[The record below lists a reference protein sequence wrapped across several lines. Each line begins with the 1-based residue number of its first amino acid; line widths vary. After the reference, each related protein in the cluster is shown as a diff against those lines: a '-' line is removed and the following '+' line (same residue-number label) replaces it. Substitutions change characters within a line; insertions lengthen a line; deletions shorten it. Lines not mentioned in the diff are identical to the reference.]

1 MLHNAPIAPIV
12 IQPQP
17 DSPQSR
23 AWPRP
28 THISESR
35 VLPSSKSTQSLRL
48 KRQPIDGQTSGS
60 MKVKQQQQTQPV
72 TVKPELSQQTT
83 ISSFMGSS
91 SLGQQLNRFPHSKL
105 SLRQTRPHATPID
118 ARGLIYTS
126 EKPSSVSCQLHTTD
140 VIDVDGRFPDASMS
154 FSDRSPVK
162 KKLRPTSTDSATTDL
177 CAAQNEQSATV
188 TAGGDSTSQ
197 TTADNRW
204 CGPPFTYIAEIKSKV
219 HATPAKYVIK
229 VLDFTAHRLA
239 CVYYVPLRYNRL

>member
-28 THISESR
+28 THRSGSR
-35 VLPSSKSTQSLRL
+35 VLPSSKSTQSLHL

-60 MKVKQQQQTQPV
+60 MKVKQLQQTQPA

-91 SLGQQLNRFPHSKL
+91 SLGQQLNRFPHSNP

-118 ARGLIYTS
+118 ARGLLGTS
-126 EKPSSVSCQLHTTD
+126 ENPSSVSCQLHTTD

-204 CGPPFTYIAEIKSKV
+204 RGPPFTYIAEIKSKV

>member
-1 MLHNAPIAPIV
+1 M
-12 IQPQP
+12 
-17 DSPQSR
+17 
-23 AWPRP
+23 
-28 THISESR
+28 
-35 VLPSSKSTQSLRL
+35 LPSSKSTQSLHL

-60 MKVKQQQQTQPV
+60 MKVKQLQQTQPA

-91 SLGQQLNRFPHSKL
+91 SLGQQLNRFPHSNP
-105 SLRQTRPHATPID
+105 SLRQTRPHATPIN
-118 ARGLIYTS
+118 ARGLLGIS
-126 EKPSSVSCQLHTTD
+126 EPYSVSCQLHTTD
-140 VIDVDGRFPDASMS
+140 VTGVDCRLPDASMS
-154 FSDRSPVK
+154 FSERSPVK

-204 CGPPFTYIAEIKSKV
+204 RGPPFTYIAEIKSKV

-239 CVYYVPLRYNRL
+239 CVYYVPLRYNRQ